1 MLRVGLQDFH
11 RFLSG
16 YKDILEKK
24 NWERISSKPI
34 TFQMISDLLK
44 AVKDSY
50 K

>member
-1 MLRVGLQDFH
+1 MPKVGLQDFH

-34 TFQMISDLLK
+34 SFQMLSDLLK
-44 AVKDSY
+44 ATEDSY